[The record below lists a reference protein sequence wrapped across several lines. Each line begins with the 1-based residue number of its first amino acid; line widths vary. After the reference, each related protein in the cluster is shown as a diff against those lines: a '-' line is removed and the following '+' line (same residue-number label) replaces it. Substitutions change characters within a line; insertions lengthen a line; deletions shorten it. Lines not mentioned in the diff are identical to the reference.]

1 MFPDTDFVSFLCV
14 VKGEL
19 TGEPEALLADMGDV
33 GEEALMEAAQNFGP
47 PKPYLN
53 AQALEAAI
61 NRWKRHESD
70 VGSPEAQIAQAHTKI
85 IYLSEH
91 LQLHPKDYA
100 SRRGLIAIVN
110 KRRRMLNFLFK
121 ENPSKALEMA
131 KELGIRF
138 KPPGSVQ
145 VHPLPSL
152 FISSFPP
159 SLRCCPSFVCT
170 NTMYGVP
177 SPHRCPFF
185 ASAVCL
191 STQTKEEKYSS
202 YKFRK

>member
-1 MFPDTDFVSFLCV
+1 MFARLFVTACCLFGVSTAFTLSSTAMRTARRATPSKTVLFADV
-14 VKGEL
+14 VEELAEGEL

-145 VHPLPSL
+145 
-152 FISSFPP
+152 
-159 SLRCCPSFVCT
+159 
-170 NTMYGVP
+170 
-177 SPHRCPFF
+177 
-185 ASAVCL
+185 
-191 STQTKEEKYSS
+191 TKEEKYSS